1 MMKKLPPIEKI
12 YEAYS
17 AIADGRVNMHE
28 HYAEVT
34 SSDRTKDYIVTF
46 NNRVYS
52 SNDNGS
58 YWQSYAGYPIIAVL
72 MLQGLLSYDASTAM
86 LFKNINWKKLNTQYK
101 NRYSEAVKEIFR
113 DLRNKGV
120 DTDEVSRQVQG
131 VYNEL
136 KRLDISLKK
145 SSTKP
150 NLKNGK

>member
-17 AIADGRVNMHE
+17 AIADGRVSMHD
-28 HYAEVT
+28 HFAEVT

-46 NNRVYS
+46 SNNTYS

-72 MLQGLLSYDASTAM
+72 MLQGRLSYDPQTAS
-86 LFKNINWKKLNTQYK
+86 LFKNINWKKLNTQFK
-101 NRYSEAVKEIFR
+101 NKYADAVKEIFR
-113 DLRNKGV
+113 DLHNRGI
-120 DTDEVSRQVQG
+120 DTDEITRQVQ
-131 VYNEL
+131 VSYNEL

-150 NLKNGK
+150 NLKSR

>member
-17 AIADGRVNMHE
+17 AIADGRVSMHD
-28 HYAEVT
+28 HFAEVT

-46 NNRVYS
+46 SNNTYS

-58 YWQSYAGYPIIAVL
+58 YWQSYAGYPILAVL
-72 MLQGLLSYDASTAM
+72 MLQGRLSYDPQTAS
-86 LFKNINWKKLNTQYK
+86 LFKNINWKKLNTQFK
-101 NRYSEAVKEIFR
+101 NKYADAVKEIFR
-113 DLRNKGV
+113 DLRNRGI
-120 DTDEVSRQVQG
+120 DTDEITRQVQAG
-131 VYNEL
+131 YNEL

-150 NLKNGK
+150 NLKSR

>member
-34 SSDRTKDYIVTF
+34 SSDRIRDYIVTF

-58 YWQSYAGYPIIAVL
+58 YWQSYAGYPILAVL
-72 MLQGLLSYDASTAM
+72 MLQGRLSYDPKTAG
-86 LFKNINWKKLNTQYK
+86 LFRNINWKKLNTQYK
-101 NRYSEAVKEIFR
+101 NKYADAVKEIFR
-113 DLRNKGV
+113 DLRNRGI
-120 DTDEVSRQVQG
+120 DTDEISRQVQAS
-131 VYNEL
+131 YNEL
-136 KRLDISLKK
+136 KRLDIGLKK
-145 SSTKP
+145 SPTKP
-150 NLKNGK
+150 NLKNR

>member
-17 AIADGRVNMHE
+17 AIADGRVSMHD
-28 HYAEVT
+28 HFAEVT

-46 NNRVYS
+46 SNNTYS

-58 YWQSYAGYPIIAVL
+58 YWQSYAGYPILAVL
-72 MLQGLLSYDASTAM
+72 MLQGRLSYDPQTAS
-86 LFKNINWKKLNTQYK
+86 LFRNINWKKLNTQFK
-101 NRYSEAVKEIFR
+101 NKYADAVKEIFR
-113 DLRNKGV
+113 DLRNRGI
-120 DTDEVSRQVQG
+120 DTDEITRQVQAS
-131 VYNEL
+131 YNEL

-150 NLKNGK
+150 NLKSR

>member
-17 AIADGRVNMHE
+17 AIADGRVSMHE
-28 HYAEVT
+28 HFAEVT

-46 NNRVYS
+46 SNNTYS

-72 MLQGLLSYDASTAM
+72 MLQGKLPYDPQTAS
-86 LFKNINWKKLNTQYK
+86 LFRNINWKKLNTQYK
-101 NRYSEAVKEIFR
+101 NRYADAVKEIFR
-113 DLRNKGV
+113 DLRNRGIN
-120 DTDEVSRQVQG
+120 TDEIARQVQAA
-131 VYNEL
+131 YNEL
-136 KRLDISLKK
+136 KRLDIALKK

-150 NLKNGK
+150 NLKNR

>member
-17 AIADGRVNMHE
+17 AIADGRISMHE
-28 HYAEVT
+28 HFAEVT

-46 NNRVYS
+46 NNGVYS

-58 YWQSYAGYPIIAVL
+58 YWQSYAGYPILAVL
-72 MLQGLLSYDASTAM
+72 ILQGKLSYEPKTAA
-86 LFKNINWKKLNTQYK
+86 LFRNINWKKLNTQYK
-101 NRYSEAVKEIFR
+101 NKYADAVREIFR
-113 DLRNKGV
+113 DLRNRGV
-120 DTDEVSRQVQG
+120 DTEEISRQVQNT
-131 VYNEL
+131 YNEL

-150 NLKNGK
+150 NLKSGK